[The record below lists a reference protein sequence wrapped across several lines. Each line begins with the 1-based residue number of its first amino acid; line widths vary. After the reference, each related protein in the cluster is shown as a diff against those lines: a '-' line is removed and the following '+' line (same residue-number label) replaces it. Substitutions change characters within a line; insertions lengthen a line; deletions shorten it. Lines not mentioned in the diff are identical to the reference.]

1 MHEGRH
7 CLFELLLLSHVQAA
21 LAIAFARTARCAL
34 ALCQAPALAHC
45 SASALAS
52 SALVLNQASALARS
66 ALARY
71 QAPASARSAL
81 VLRQASAPACCAGV
95 LLQAPASARSALAR
109 YQAPASAVG
118 PAPGVGPCL
127 LRSVLMLCATRCLL
141 SASTPPHHVIPQSGR
156 SSLRP
161 PDSGSHRQYH
171 AQLLLSCQSL
181 PCCQALGSSCD
192 PSACHAFLCADSLY
206 HSSPHSSHSCGE
218 SCQPPAS

>member
-1 MHEGRH
+1 MRATFAKSCSSCSGTRFRSN
-7 CLFELLLLSHVQAA
+7 CPLRSGSLPGAGPCSLLSVGPCP
-21 LAIAFARTARCAL
+21 LRSGPKPGVGPCPLRS
-34 ALCQAPALAHC
+34 C
-45 SASALAS
+45 SIPSAGPCPL
-52 SALVLNQASALARS
+52 RS
-66 ALARY
+66 
-71 QAPASARSAL
+71 
-81 VLRQASAPACCAGV
+81 
-95 LLQAPASARSALAR
+95 
-109 YQAPASAVG
+109 G

-127 LRSVLMLCATRCLL
+127 LRCGSAPSAGLCPLRSELLLCATRCLL
-141 SASTPPHHVIPQSGR
+141 SASTPPHHVIPQSGC

-218 SCQPPAS
+218 SCQPPSS

>member
-1 MHEGRH
+1 MSIRATFAKSCSSCSGNRFRSN
-7 CLFELLLLSHVQAA
+7 CPLRSGPLPGAGPCSLLSVGPCP
-21 LAIAFARTARCAL
+21 LRSGPKPGVGPCPLRS
-34 ALCQAPALAHC
+34 C
-45 SASALAS
+45 SIPSAGPCPR
-52 SALVLNQASALARS
+52 RS
-66 ALARY
+66 GPVPGVGPCLL
-71 QAPASARSAL
+71 RSG
-81 VLRQASAPACCAGV
+81 SAPSAG
-95 LLQAPASARSALAR
+95 LCPLRSDFSPSAGLCPLRCGPSPSA
-109 YQAPASAVG
+109 
-118 PAPGVGPCL
+118 GPCL

>member
-1 MHEGRH
+1 MRATFAKSCSSCSGTRFRSN
-7 CLFELLLLSHVQAA
+7 CPLRSGSLPGAGLCSLLSVGPCP
-21 LAIAFARTARCAL
+21 LRSGPKPGVGPCPLRS
-34 ALCQAPALAHC
+34 C
-45 SASALAS
+45 SIPSAGPCPL
-52 SALVLNQASALARS
+52 RS
-66 ALARY
+66 
-71 QAPASARSAL
+71 
-81 VLRQASAPACCAGV
+81 
-95 LLQAPASARSALAR
+95 
-109 YQAPASAVG
+109 G

-161 PDSGSHRQYH
+161 PDSGSHRQYQS
-171 AQLLLSCQSL
+171 QLLPCQS
-181 PCCQALGSSCD
+181 PPSCQALGSSCD

>member
-1 MHEGRH
+1 MSIRATFAKSCSSSSGNRFRSN
-7 CLFELLLLSHVQAA
+7 CPLRSGPMPGAGPCSLLSVGPCQLRSGPKPGVGPCPLRSCSIPSAG
-21 LAIAFARTARCAL
+21 
-34 ALCQAPALAHC
+34 LCPL
-45 SASALAS
+45 
-52 SALVLNQASALARS
+52 RS
-66 ALARY
+66 
-71 QAPASARSAL
+71 
-81 VLRQASAPACCAGV
+81 
-95 LLQAPASARSALAR
+95 
-109 YQAPASAVG
+109 G

-192 PSACHAFLCADSLY
+192 PSACHAFLCVDSLY

>member
-1 MHEGRH
+1 MSIRATFAKSCSSCSGNRFRSN
-7 CLFELLLLSHVQAA
+7 CPLRSGPLPGAGPCSLLSVGPCPLRSGPKPGVGPCPLRSCSIPSAG
-21 LAIAFARTARCAL
+21 
-34 ALCQAPALAHC
+34 LCPL
-45 SASALAS
+45 
-52 SALVLNQASALARS
+52 RS
-66 ALARY
+66 
-71 QAPASARSAL
+71 
-81 VLRQASAPACCAGV
+81 
-95 LLQAPASARSALAR
+95 
-109 YQAPASAVG
+109 G